1 MELRHLRYF
10 IEIVEAQSITRAAT
24 RLSRA
29 QPGLSQLIS
38 KLEEEIGHTLLVRHP
53 RGIEPTQAGHILYK
67 HAKVVLAQIEGAFRE
82 IDNLSAEPRG
92 LVRLGLPPS
101 ISHKLAIPL
110 LKVMSAQFPLIALR
124 LVESMS
130 ETINELLNEGE
141 LELACSFNPQ
151 PNPSW
156 VHEELFQQT
165 LYYVQSRRR
174 GQLPDRVSC
183 REALSKPLV
192 LPSRPHNLR
201 LSVDKV
207 AEALECLPQIV
218 HEADSVG
225 LILDLVTAQ
234 MGATILPMDAFEGAI
249 QDRGLT
255 AASIIDPQISR
266 RLYLSCRKMAL
277 PRPVQLVADC
287 VKREIHE
294 HVHHSLAQKI
304 FDEKQ
309 VS

>member
-24 RLSRA
+24 RLARA

-38 KLEEEIGHTLLVRHP
+38 KLEEEIGHILLVRHA
-53 RGIEPTQAGHILYK
+53 RGIEPTQAGYILYR
-67 HAKVVLAQIEGAFRE
+67 HAKVVLTQIETAFRE
-82 IDNLSAEPRG
+82 IDDLSVEPRG

-110 LKVMSAQFPLIALR
+110 LKVISVEFPLITLR

-130 ETINELLNEGE
+130 ETIHDLLNEGE

-151 PNPSW
+151 PNQTW
-156 VHEELFQQT
+156 EHEELFQQT
-165 LYYVQSRRR
+165 LYCVQSRHR
-174 GQLPDRVSC
+174 GLLADTINC
-183 REALSKPLV
+183 RDALSKPLV

-201 LSVDKV
+201 ISVDTV
-207 AEALECLPQIV
+207 AEKLECLPHIV

-234 MGATILPMDAFEGAI
+234 MGATILPMDAFEVAI
-249 QDRGLT
+249 QERGL
-255 AASIIDPQISR
+255 AAALIIDPEISR
-266 RLYLSCRKMAL
+266 RLYLSFRKMAL
-277 PRPVQLVADC
+277 PRTVQVVAEC
-287 VKREIHE
+287 VRREIHE
-294 HVHHSLAQKI
+294 PLAQTISRKH
-304 FDEKQ
+304 KTL
-309 VS
+309 